1 MKVVM
6 GLMTVIALSALIAGW
21 VRHDE
26 GQDVGSLTT
35 QVHLTQKASS

>member
-1 MKVVM
+1 MKIAM

-26 GQDVGSLTT
+26 GQDVGSLTI
-35 QVHLTQKASS
+35 QAYSIQEVPS